1 MIILNS
7 LFSNTL
13 FKIYYTLELINS
25 NLSTNE
31 RRLYLMYVVKVLHG
45 YITPNGY
52 RTLFKSK
59 ARLFQYKSEAEEF
72 ASKIGGRV
80 NKVE

>member
-1 MIILNS
+1 
-7 LFSNTL
+7 
-13 FKIYYTLELINS
+13 
-25 NLSTNE
+25 
-31 RRLYLMYVVKVLHG
+31 MYVVKVLHG
-45 YITPNGY
+45 YITPDGY

-59 ARLFQYKSEAEEF
+59 ARLFQYKYEAEEF

>member
-1 MIILNS
+1 
-7 LFSNTL
+7 
-13 FKIYYTLELINS
+13 
-25 NLSTNE
+25 
-31 RRLYLMYVVKVLHG
+31 MYVVKVLHG
-45 YITPNGY
+45 YITPDGY

-59 ARLFQYKSEAEEF
+59 VKLFQYKSEAEEF